1 MQLKET
7 IPLHGELTI
16 TRSDG
21 LVLTR
26 SNVVVQQTIY
36 ALLQGFVNV
45 VTTTPVGSLQIGT
58 GGTSDSAGL
67 IPIQPSYT
75 QTQLNS
81 YLATLSTTSSNLMV
95 TNNFVTFTAS
105 VSQSQYNGYGIS
117 EAGLF
122 TNAGNMFNYTTFPA
136 IQKSSLFGLT
146 FSWNI
151 GF

>member
-7 IPLHGELTI
+7 LPLHGSLTI

-21 LVLTR
+21 IILVR
-26 SNVVVQQTIY
+26 ENIIVQQTIY
-36 ALLQGFVNV
+36 AILQSFVN
-45 VTTTPVGSLQIGT
+45 TTTSSPVSSLQIGT
-58 GGTSDSAGL
+58 GGISDSAGL

-146 FSWNI
+146 FTWNI